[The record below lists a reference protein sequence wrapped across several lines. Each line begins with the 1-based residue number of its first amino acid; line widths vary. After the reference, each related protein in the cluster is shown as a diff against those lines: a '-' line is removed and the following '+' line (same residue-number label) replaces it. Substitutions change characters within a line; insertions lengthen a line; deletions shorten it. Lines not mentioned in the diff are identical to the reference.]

1 MPPLWRRR
9 RNIAIPFGVEKLEW
23 WGYKTVKNLW
33 GYVTVYTQ
41 YRRVTDRQTSCN
53 VIVRGM
59 HTRLAVKKIAIFRTV
74 CEIHRYIGRKRP
86 FLPRDAMHSAEYAIA
101 GYLSVCLSVC
111 LSDAGILSN
120 WLNISLNIFHH
131 RVTTLFYF
139 FRTKRYKNIST
150 GGTKNRIFDRN
161 LSVCRK

>member
-1 MPPLWRRR
+1 MVGLQDGEKPLRIC
-9 RNIAIPFGVEKLEW
+9 NCLHTIPSCDGQTDILQRHSP
-23 WGYKTVKNLW
+23 GYA
-33 GYVTVYTQ
+33 YA
-41 YRRVTDRQTSCN
+41 S
-53 VIVRGM
+53 RG
-59 HTRLAVKKIAIFRTV
+59 KKIAIFRTV